1 MCSLIDGLNKTA
13 GGGTAGKPFATD
25 DSFAERISSHLVGIT
40 EPRQPNNETGHELFD
55 EIFVRI
61 EVERVCPWQ
70 LFVEDVDQGA
80 EKIASPEY
88 GGNKTV
94 AAMRCYKIFIKYTGE
109 RCGISGGVEGK
120 IRHKRSVS
128 GYLGII

>member
-1 MCSLIDGLNKTA
+1 MLFRSAGENSKNGLIN
-13 GGGTAGKPFATD
+13 
-25 DSFAERISSHLVGIT
+25 R
-40 EPRQPNNETGHELFD
+40 
-55 EIFVRI
+55 
-61 EVERVCPWQ
+61 
-70 LFVEDVDQGA
+70 A